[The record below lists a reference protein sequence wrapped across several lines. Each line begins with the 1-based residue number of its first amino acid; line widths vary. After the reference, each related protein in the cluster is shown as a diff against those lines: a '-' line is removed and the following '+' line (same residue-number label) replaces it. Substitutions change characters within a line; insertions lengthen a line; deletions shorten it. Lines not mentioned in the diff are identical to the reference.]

1 MQNYL
6 KRYERKSF
14 ILLSAFT
21 VGTGLFGIIGLALGW
36 PISSKLLATSGL
48 LSTVTGVVQL
58 EISGLFERILNEYGN
73 DEKYPYGPPS
83 YITREIIDNPDHPI
97 NTKLRNAAFFN
108 TATGFWLIVVGTIIQ
123 VVAVWV

>member
-1 MQNYL
+1 MRNYF

-14 ILLSAFT
+14 ILLFAFT
-21 VGTGLFGIIGLALGW
+21 VGAGVSGIAGLALGW

-58 EISGLFERILNEYGN
+58 EISGLFEGILNEYGD

-83 YITREIIDNPDHPI
+83 YITREIIDNPDRPI
-97 NTKLRNAAFFN
+97 RTKLRNTAFFD
-108 TATGFWLIVVGTIIQ
+108 TATGFWLIVVGTMIQ